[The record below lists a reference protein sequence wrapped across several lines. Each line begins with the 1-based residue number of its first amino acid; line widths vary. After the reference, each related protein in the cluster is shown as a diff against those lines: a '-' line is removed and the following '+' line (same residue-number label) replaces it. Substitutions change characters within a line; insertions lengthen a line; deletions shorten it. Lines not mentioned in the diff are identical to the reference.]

1 MLFIPFY
8 PVIVLFCN
16 VIGNFDQDDLQ
27 RLSEFTD
34 SLYPAA
40 TVSKA
45 TEKFYRVCVV
55 LTNVARLYTESK
67 AQQEQ
72 DQDMLLVGNDID
84 MYLSQL
90 GFMPSQVDPMTHSGG
105 SMHGDAG
112 NGVGTMEASQGVD
125 LSNWFS
131 ANLHVL
137 GFAEDIDFEP
147 RAWPAAP
154 GPP

>member
-1 MLFIPFY
+1 M
-8 PVIVLFCN
+8 FCH
-16 VIGNFDQDDLQ
+16 ILETGSLSDLQ

-45 TEKFYRVCVV
+45 TEKFYRVCAV

-67 AQQEQ
+67 ARQEQ
-72 DQDMLLVGNDID
+72 DQEMLLVGNDID

-90 GFMPSQVDPMTHSGG
+90 GFMPSQVDPMNHSSG
-105 SMHGDAG
+105 SMYGDAG
-112 NGVGTMEASQGVD
+112 NGVGNMEANQGVD

-154 GPP
+154 GPL